1 MARKRKGDP
10 VHGWVNLDKPYGLGS
25 TSAVGKVR
33 WLFYAAK
40 AGHAG
45 TLDPLASGVLPIALG
60 DATKTVAFMQNAIKG
75 YDFTIAWGAN
85 TTTWDVEGAV
95 TQMSDVRPTHA
106 DITAVLDAFTG
117 EIFQVP
123 PKFSA
128 IKVDGKRAYDLARGG
143 EDVTL
148 AARAVYIERLTLLEA
163 GAESAS
169 FSVICGKG
177 TYVRS
182 LARDIAARLGTC
194 GHVTAL
200 RRTRVG
206 AFNLDNAVSL
216 ESLEA
221 ALGPAREAFAAAL
234 SADSSLAIPPQSC
247 HRGGVLEHLHPVR
260 TALDDIPVLAV
271 TDDDANELKHGRAV
285 ACPPDMT
292 EPCEWV
298 LVMNAGV
305 ETALCSPRDGRLFP
319 KRVFNV

>member
-1 MARKRKGDP
+1 M
-10 VHGWVNLDKPYGLGS
+10 HGWVNLDKPYGMGS
-25 TSAVGKVR
+25 TSAVGKIR

-45 TLDPLASGVLPIALG
+45 TLDPLATGVLPIALG
-60 DATKTVAFMQNAIKG
+60 DATKTVAFMQDAIKG

-85 TTTWDVEGAV
+85 TTTWDVEGEV
-95 TQMSDVRPTHA
+95 TQTSDVRPSRA
-106 DITAVLDAFTG
+106 DIEAVLAEFTG
-117 EIFQVP
+117 EISQVP

-143 EDVTL
+143 EDITL
-148 AARAVYIERLTLLEA
+148 AARTVTVESLTLMEA
-163 GAESAS
+163 GSQSAS
-169 FSVICGKG
+169 FTVVCGKG

-182 LARDIAARLGTC
+182 LARDLAMRLGTC
-194 GHVTAL
+194 GHVTVL

-216 ESLEA
+216 PTLEA
-221 ALGPAREAFAAAL
+221 ALGPAREAFAAAV
-234 SADSSLAIPPQSC
+234 SADSSLAIPSQSC
-247 HRGGVLEHLHPVR
+247 HRNGVLEHLHPVR

-271 TDDDANELKHGRAV
+271 TDDDAIELKHGRAV
-285 ACPPDMT
+285 ACPPDIT
-292 EPCEWV
+292 EASEWV
-298 LVMNAGV
+298 LVMNDGV